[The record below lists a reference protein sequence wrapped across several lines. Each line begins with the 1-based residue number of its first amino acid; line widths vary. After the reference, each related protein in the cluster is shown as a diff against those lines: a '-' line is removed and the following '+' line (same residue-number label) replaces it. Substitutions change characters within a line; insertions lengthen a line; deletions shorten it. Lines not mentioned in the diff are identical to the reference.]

1 MSHVQSPRVLSNL
14 SVYCPVLLV
23 STLGW
28 RLLSATTVSPKLHKH
43 HAQWPSHRT
52 ITYSHQDSLNTVIS
66 DGRPAPAPAAGSH
79 VLAVP
84 GAARQGL

>member
-23 STLGW
+23 WTLGW

-43 HAQWPSHRT
+43 HAQWPSRQHYYN
-52 ITYSHQDSLNTVIS
+52 ITYSHQDSLNTV
-66 DGRPAPAPAAGSH
+66 R
-79 VLAVP
+79 
-84 GAARQGL
+84 